1 MNSLKEF
8 FENFKYLMPAFGDYK
23 KNAKISMFAT
33 TIETILELIV
43 PTIMALIIDRAVS
56 RKDIK
61 MTVILGGLMI
71 LVSLLCMYTGMLA
84 TKHASATSSGFGAN
98 LRKISFGKIQEFG
111 FEDLEEFRTS
121 SLITRLTSDI
131 QQIIFSVFLGVRFI
145 IKTLVMA
152 IVAVILSVKVSPR
165 LSLLFLVTLP
175 LLLVAIFFTMS
186 KVIPGF
192 KQYRKEF
199 DKLNQII
206 QESLANIRVVK
217 SFVRDDFEIKK
228 LREQNFTMFKLIDK
242 AGGAISYIFP
252 IANMIMF
259 GSMISIVW
267 FGGNEIISGKIQVGE
282 LMSFIMYSMMLLGA
296 FIGIS
301 MVLVQMM
308 SSSPG
313 VVRLA
318 EVIEHKPYMTNDEK
332 INNLEVKDGSIDFS
346 NVSFKYGKDSDNFAL
361 KNINLHIDEGESI
374 GILGST
380 GSSKSSLVQLIPRLY
395 DICEGEIKVGG
406 ENIKNYDLKK
416 LRDAVNIVLQKNT
429 LFSGTIEENIRW
441 GDMDASFEEVKK
453 VSKIACADDFIKER
467 QDGYKSVLGQGGSGV
482 SGGQKQR
489 ICIARSL
496 LKKPKVLILDN
507 STSAVDT
514 KTEREIV
521 EGINNYSKNLTKIII
536 SQRVSSFKNC
546 DRIIVMKDGYIEDI
560 GSHDKL
566 YNKNE
571 FYTKTYDMQE
581 KGSDVDEK

>member
-175 LLLVAIFFTMS
+175 LLLAAIFFTMS
-186 KVIPGF
+186 KAIPGF

-252 IANMIMF
+252 IANVIMF

-318 EVIEHKPYMTNDEK
+318 EVIEHEPYMTNDEK
-332 INNLEVKDGSIDFS
+332 INNLEVKDGSIDFL

-406 ENIKNYDLKK
+406 ENIKKYDLKK

-441 GDMDASFEEVKK
+441 GDMDASFDEVEK
-453 VSKIACADDFIKER
+453 VSKIACADEFIKER
-467 QDGYKSVLGQGGSGV
+467 KDGYKSVLGQGGSGV

-514 KTEREIV
+514 KTERKIV
-521 EGINNYSKNLTKIII
+521 DGINKYSDKLTKIII
-536 SQRVSSFKNC
+536 SQRVSSFKGC
-546 DRIIVMKDGYIEDI
+546 DRIMVMKDGYIEDI
-560 GSHDKL
+560 GSHDEL

-571 FYTKTYDMQE
+571 FYKKTYDMQE
-581 KGSDVDEK
+581 KGSDIDEK

>member
-8 FENFKYLMPAFGDYK
+8 FENFKYLRSAFGKYK
-23 KNAKISMFAT
+23 KNAKISMLAT

-56 RKDIK
+56 QKDIK
-61 MTVILGGLMI
+61 MTIILGGLMI
-71 LVSLLCMYTGMLA
+71 LVSLLCMYTGMIA

-98 LRKISFGKIQEFG
+98 LRKISFGKIQKFG

-186 KVIPGF
+186 KAIPGF
-192 KQYRKEF
+192 RQYRKEF

-252 IANMIMF
+252 IANVIMF

-308 SSSPG
+308 ASSPG
-313 VVRLA
+313 VVRIA
-318 EVIEHKPYMTNDEK
+318 EVIEHKPYMNNDEK
-332 INNLEVKDGSIDFS
+332 IENLEVKDGSIDFS
-346 NVSFKYGKDSDNFAL
+346 NVSFKYGKNSENFAL
-361 KNINLHIDEGESI
+361 KNINLHIKEGESI

-380 GSSKSSLVQLIPRLY
+380 GSSKSTLVQLIPRLY
-395 DICEGEIKVGG
+395 DIDKGEIKVGG
-406 ENIKNYDLKK
+406 ENIKKYDLKK
-416 LRDAVNIVLQKNT
+416 LRDSVNIVLQKNT

-441 GDMDASFEEVKK
+441 GDKDTSFEEVEK
-453 VSKIACADDFIKER
+453 VSKIACADEFIKER
-467 QDGYKSVLGQGGSGV
+467 KDGYKSVLGQGGSGV

-496 LKKPKVLILDN
+496 LKKPKILILDN

-514 KTEREIV
+514 KTESKIV
-521 EGINNYSKNLTKIII
+521 DGINKYFDKLTKIII
-536 SQRVSSFKNC
+536 SQRVSSFKGC
-546 DRIIVMKDGYIEDI
+546 DRIIVMKDGYIEDM
-560 GSHDKL
+560 GSHKEL
-566 YNKNE
+566 YNKND
-571 FYTKTYDMQE
+571 FYKKTYDMQE

>member
-8 FENFKYLMPAFGDYK
+8 FENFKYLTPAFGDYK

-186 KVIPGF
+186 KAIPGF

-199 DKLNQII
+199 DKLNEII

-252 IANMIMF
+252 MANMIMF
-259 GSMISIVW
+259 GSMIAIVW

-318 EVIEHKPYMTNDEK
+318 EVIEHKPYMNNDEK
-332 INNLEVKDGSIDFS
+332 INDLEVKDGSIDFS

-441 GDMDASFEEVKK
+441 GDMDASFEEVEK
-453 VSKIACADDFIKER
+453 VSKIACADEFIKER
-467 QDGYKSVLGQGGSGV
+467 KDGYKSVLGQGGSGV

-514 KTEREIV
+514 KTERKIV
-521 EGINNYSKNLTKIII
+521 DGINKYSKKLTKIII
-536 SQRVSSFKNC
+536 SQRVSSFKGC

-560 GSHDKL
+560 ASHDEL

-571 FYTKTYDMQE
+571 FYRKTYDMQE
-581 KGSDVDEK
+581 RGSDIDEK

>member
-8 FENFKYLMPAFGDYK
+8 FENFKYLMPAVGQYK
-23 KNAKISMFAT
+23 KNAKISMLAT
-33 TIETILELIV
+33 SIETILELVV

-61 MTVILGGLMI
+61 MTFILGGLMI
-71 LVSLLCMYTGMLA
+71 VVSLICMYSGMVA

-98 LRKISFGKIQEFG
+98 LRKLAFGKIQKFG

-131 QQIIFSVFLGVRFI
+131 QQIIFSVFLAVRFI

-152 IVAVILSVKVSPR
+152 LVAVVLSVKVSPR

-175 LLLVAIFFTMS
+175 LLVIAIFFTMS

-192 KQYRKEF
+192 RQFRKEF
-199 DKLNQII
+199 DKLNLIV
-206 QESLANIRVVK
+206 QESLANIRVIK

-228 LREQNFTMFKLIDK
+228 MAEQNFTMYKLIDK
-242 AGGAISYIFP
+242 ASGAMSYIGP
-252 IANMIMF
+252 IANVIMF
-259 GSMISIVW
+259 GSMVSIVW
-267 FGGNEIISGKIQVGE
+267 FGGNEIISGQIKVGE

-296 FIGIS
+296 FLGIS
-301 MVLVQMM
+301 MVLMQMM
-308 SSSPG
+308 ASSPG
-313 VVRLA
+313 VVRIA
-318 EVIEHKPYMTNDEK
+318 EVIEHKPYMNNDEK
-332 INNLEVKDGSIDFS
+332 IGNLEVKDGSIDFN
-346 NVSFKYGKDSDNFAL
+346 NVSFKYGKDSDNYAL
-361 KNINLHIDEGESI
+361 KDINLHIKEGESI

-380 GSSKSSLVQLIPRLY
+380 GSSKSTLVQLLPRLY
-395 DICEGEIKVGG
+395 DIDKGELKIGGLDIKKYDI
-406 ENIKNYDLKK
+406 EN

-441 GDMDASFEEVKK
+441 GDLDASFEEVEK
-453 VSKIACADDFIKER
+453 VAKIACADEFIKER
-467 QDGYKSVLGQGGSGV
+467 ADGYQSILGQGGTGV

-496 LKKPKVLILDN
+496 LKKPKILILDN

-514 KTEREIV
+514 KTESKIV
-521 EGINNYSKNLTKIII
+521 EGINKYSKNLTKIII

-546 DRIIVMKDGYIEDI
+546 DRILVMKDGYIEDI
-560 GSHDKL
+560 GSHDQV
-566 YNKNE
+566 YSRND
-571 FYTKTYDMQE
+571 FYKKTYDMQE
-581 KGSDVDEK
+581 KGSDIDEK

>member
-1 MNSLKEF
+1 
-8 FENFKYLMPAFGDYK
+8 MPAFGDYK

-175 LLLVAIFFTMS
+175 LLLVAMS
-186 KVIPGF
+186 KAIPGF

-252 IANMIMF
+252 IANVIMF

-318 EVIEHKPYMTNDEK
+318 EVIEHEPYMTNDEK
-332 INNLEVKDGSIDFS
+332 INNLEVKDGSIDFL

-361 KNINLHIDEGESI
+361 KNINLHIKEGESI

-406 ENIKNYDLKK
+406 ENIKKYDLKK
-416 LRDAVNIVLQKNT
+416 LRDAINKKKKKNT

-441 GDMDASFEEVKK
+441 GDVNASFEEVEK
-453 VSKIACADDFIKER
+453 VSKIACADEFIKER
-467 QDGYKSVLGQGGSGV
+467 KEGYKSVLGQGGSGV

-514 KTEREIV
+514 KTERKIV
-521 EGINNYSKNLTKIII
+521 DGINEYSDKLTKIII
-536 SQRVSSFKNC
+536 SQRVSSFKGC
-546 DRIIVMKDGYIEDI
+546 DRIMVMKDGYIEDI
-560 GSHDKL
+560 GSHDEL

-571 FYTKTYDMQE
+571 FYKKTYDMQE
-581 KGSDVDEK
+581 KGSDIDEK

>member
-1 MNSLKEF
+1 
-8 FENFKYLMPAFGDYK
+8 MPAFGDYK

-453 VSKIACADDFIKER
+453 VSKIACADEFIKER
-467 QDGYKSVLGQGGSGV
+467 KDGYKSVLGQGGSGV

-496 LKKPKVLILDN
+496 LKMPKVLILDN

-514 KTEREIV
+514 KTERKIV
-521 EGINNYSKNLTKIII
+521 DGINKYSKKLTKIII
-536 SQRVSSFKNC
+536 SQRVSSFKGC

-560 GSHDKL
+560 GSHDEL

-571 FYTKTYDMQE
+571 FYRKTYDMQE
-581 KGSDVDEK
+581 KGSDIDEK

>member
-8 FENFKYLMPAFGDYK
+8 FENFKYLRSAFGKYK
-23 KNAKISMFAT
+23 KNAKISMLAT

-43 PTIMALIIDRAVS
+43 PTIMALIIDRAVI

-61 MTVILGGLMI
+61 MTIILGGLMI
-71 LVSLLCMYTGMLA
+71 LVSLLCMFTGMIA

-186 KVIPGF
+186 KAIPGF
-192 KQYRKEF
+192 RQYRKEF

-252 IANMIMF
+252 IANVIMF

-308 SSSPG
+308 ASSPG
-313 VVRLA
+313 VVRIA
-318 EVIEHKPYMTNDEK
+318 EVIEHRPYMNNDEK
-332 INNLEVKDGSIDFS
+332 IENLEVKDGSIDFS
-346 NVSFKYGKDSDNFAL
+346 NVSFKYGKNSENFAL
-361 KNINLHIDEGESI
+361 KNINLHIKEGESI

-380 GSSKSSLVQLIPRLY
+380 GSSKSTLVQLIPRLY
-395 DICEGEIKVGG
+395 DIDEGEIKVGG

-441 GDMDASFEEVKK
+441 GDMDASFEEVEK
-453 VSKIACADDFIKER
+453 VSKIACADDFIIER
-467 QDGYKSVLGQGGSGV
+467 KDGYKSVLGQGGSGV

-514 KTEREIV
+514 KTERKIV
-521 EGINNYSKNLTKIII
+521 EGINKYFDKLTKIII
-536 SQRVSSFKNC
+536 SQRVSSFKGC
-546 DRIIVMKDGYIEDI
+546 DRIMVMKDGYIEDM
-560 GSHDKL
+560 GSHEEL
-566 YNKNE
+566 YIKND
-571 FYTKTYDMQE
+571 FYKKTYDMQE

>member
-453 VSKIACADDFIKER
+453 VSKIACADEFIKER
-467 QDGYKSVLGQGGSGV
+467 KDGYKSVLGQGGSGV

-514 KTEREIV
+514 KTERKIV
-521 EGINNYSKNLTKIII
+521 DGINKYSKKLTKIII
-536 SQRVSSFKNC
+536 SQRVSSFKGC

-560 GSHDKL
+560 ASHDEL

-571 FYTKTYDMQE
+571 FYRKTYDMQE
-581 KGSDVDEK
+581 RGSDIDEK

>member
-8 FENFKYLMPAFGDYK
+8 FENFKYLTPAFGDYK

-453 VSKIACADDFIKER
+453 VSKIACADEFIKER
-467 QDGYKSVLGQGGSGV
+467 KDGYKSVLGQGGSGV

-496 LKKPKVLILDN
+496 LKMPKVLILDN

-514 KTEREIV
+514 KTERKIV
-521 EGINNYSKNLTKIII
+521 DGINEYSYKLTKIII
-536 SQRVSSFKNC
+536 SQRVSSFKGC

-560 GSHDKL
+560 GSHDEL

-571 FYTKTYDMQE
+571 FYRKTYDMQE
-581 KGSDVDEK
+581 KGSDIDEK

>member
-8 FENFKYLMPAFGDYK
+8 FENFKYLTPAFGDYK
-23 KNAKISMFAT
+23 KNAKISTFAT
-33 TIETILELIV
+33 TIETILELVV

-61 MTVILGGLMI
+61 MTLILGGLMI
-71 LVSLLCMYTGMLA
+71 LVSLLCMYTGMVA

-98 LRKISFGKIQEFG
+98 LRKISFGKIQKFG

-186 KVIPGF
+186 KAIPGF
-192 KQYRKEF
+192 RQYRKEF

-252 IANMIMF
+252 IANVIMF

-308 SSSPG
+308 ASSPG
-313 VVRLA
+313 VVRIA
-318 EVIEHKPYMTNDEK
+318 EVIEHKPYMNNDEK
-332 INNLEVKDGSIDFS
+332 IENLEVKDGSIDFS
-346 NVSFKYGKDSDNFAL
+346 NVSFKYGKNSENFAL
-361 KNINLHIDEGESI
+361 KNINLHIKEGESI

-380 GSSKSSLVQLIPRLY
+380 GSSKSTLVQLIPRLY
-395 DICEGEIKVGG
+395 DIDEGEIKVGG
-406 ENIKNYDLKK
+406 ENIKKYDLKK

-441 GDMDASFEEVKK
+441 GDMDASFEEVEK

-467 QDGYKSVLGQGGSGV
+467 KDGYKSVLGQGGSGV

-514 KTEREIV
+514 KTESKIV
-521 EGINNYSKNLTKIII
+521 DGINKYFDKLTKIII
-536 SQRVSSFKNC
+536 SQRVSSFKGC
-546 DRIIVMKDGYIEDI
+546 DRIMVMKDGYIEDM
-560 GSHDKL
+560 GSHEEL
-566 YNKNE
+566 YNKND
-571 FYTKTYDMQE
+571 FYKKTYDMQE

>member
-8 FENFKYLMPAFGDYK
+8 FENFKYLTPAFGDYK
-23 KNAKISMFAT
+23 KNAKISMLAT

-61 MTVILGGLMI
+61 MTLILGGLMI
-71 LVSLLCMYTGMLA
+71 LVSLLCMYTGMVA

-186 KVIPGF
+186 KAIPGF
-192 KQYRKEF
+192 RQYRKEF

-252 IANMIMF
+252 IANVIMF

-267 FGGNEIISGKIQVGE
+267 LGGNEIISGKIQVGE

-308 SSSPG
+308 ASSPG
-313 VVRLA
+313 VVRIA
-318 EVIEHKPYMTNDEK
+318 EVIEHKPYMNNDEK
-332 INNLEVKDGSIDFS
+332 IEDLEVKDGSIDFS

-361 KNINLHIDEGESI
+361 KNINLHIKEGESI

-406 ENIKNYDLKK
+406 ENIKKYDLKK

-441 GDMDASFEEVKK
+441 GDVNASFEEVEK
-453 VSKIACADDFIKER
+453 VSKIACADEFIKER
-467 QDGYKSVLGQGGSGV
+467 KDGYKSVLGQGGSGV

-514 KTEREIV
+514 KTERKIV
-521 EGINNYSKNLTKIII
+521 DGINEYSDKLTKIII
-536 SQRVSSFKNC
+536 SQRVSSFKGC
-546 DRIIVMKDGYIEDI
+546 DRIMVMKDGYIEDI
-560 GSHDKL
+560 GSHYEL

-571 FYTKTYDMQE
+571 FYKKTYDMQE
-581 KGSDVDEK
+581 KGSDIDEK

>member
-8 FENFKYLMPAFGDYK
+8 FENFKYLRSAFGKYK
-23 KNAKISMFAT
+23 KNAKISMLAT

-56 RKDIK
+56 QKDIK
-61 MTVILGGLMI
+61 MTIILGGLMI
-71 LVSLLCMYTGMLA
+71 LVSLLCMYTGMIA

-98 LRKISFGKIQEFG
+98 LRKISFGKIQKFG

-186 KVIPGF
+186 KAIPGF
-192 KQYRKEF
+192 RQYRKEF

-252 IANMIMF
+252 IANVIMF

-308 SSSPG
+308 ASSPG
-313 VVRLA
+313 VVRIA
-318 EVIEHKPYMTNDEK
+318 EVIEHKPYMNNDEK
-332 INNLEVKDGSIDFS
+332 IEYLEVKDGSIDFS
-346 NVSFKYGKDSDNFAL
+346 NVSFKYGKNSENFAL
-361 KNINLHIDEGESI
+361 KNINLHIKEGESI

-380 GSSKSSLVQLIPRLY
+380 GSSKSTLVQLIPRLY
-395 DICEGEIKVGG
+395 DIDEGEIKVGG
-406 ENIKNYDLKK
+406 ENIKKYDLKK

-441 GDMDASFEEVKK
+441 GDMDASFEEVEK

-467 QDGYKSVLGQGGSGV
+467 KDGYKSVLGQGGSGV

-496 LKKPKVLILDN
+496 LKKPKILILDN

-514 KTEREIV
+514 KTESKIV
-521 EGINNYSKNLTKIII
+521 DGINKYFDKLTKIII
-536 SQRVSSFKNC
+536 SQRVSSFKGC
-546 DRIIVMKDGYIEDI
+546 DRIMVMKDGYIEDI
-560 GSHDKL
+560 GSHKEL
-566 YNKNE
+566 YNKND
-571 FYTKTYDMQE
+571 FYKKTYDMQE

>member
-8 FENFKYLMPAFGDYK
+8 FINFKYLMPAVGQYK
-23 KNAKISMFAT
+23 KNAKISMIAT
-33 TIETILELIV
+33 SIETILELVV

-61 MTVILGGLMI
+61 MTFILGGLMI
-71 LVSLLCMYTGMLA
+71 LVSLICMYSGMVA

-98 LRKISFGKIQEFG
+98 LRKLAFGKIQRFG

-131 QQIIFSVFLGVRFI
+131 QQIIFSVFLAVRFI
-145 IKTLVMA
+145 IKTVVMA
-152 IVAVILSVKVSPR
+152 LVAVVLSVKVSPR

-175 LLLVAIFFTMS
+175 ILVIAIFFTMS

-192 KQYRKEF
+192 RQFRKEF
-199 DKLNQII
+199 DKLNLIV

-228 LREQNFTMFKLIDK
+228 MAKQNFTMYKLIDK
-242 AGGAISYIFP
+242 ASGAMSYIGP
-252 IANMIMF
+252 IANVIMF
-259 GSMISIVW
+259 GSMVSIVW
-267 FGGNEIISGKIQVGE
+267 FGGNEIISGQIKVGE

-296 FIGIS
+296 FLGIS
-301 MVLVQMM
+301 MVLMQMM
-308 SSSPG
+308 ASSPG
-313 VVRLA
+313 VVRIA
-318 EVIEHKPYMTNDEK
+318 EVIEHKPYMNNDEK
-332 INNLEVKDGSIDFS
+332 IENLEVKDGSIDFN
-346 NVSFKYGKDSDNFAL
+346 NVSFKYGKDSDNYAL
-361 KNINLHIDEGESI
+361 KDINLHIKEGESI

-380 GSSKSSLVQLIPRLY
+380 GSSKSTLVQLLPRLY
-395 DICEGEIKVGG
+395 DIDKGELKIGGVDIKKYD
-406 ENIKNYDLKK
+406 IKT

-441 GDMDASFEEVKK
+441 GDLDASFEEVEK
-453 VSKIACADDFIKER
+453 VAKIACADEFIKER
-467 QDGYKSVLGQGGSGV
+467 ADGYQSLLGQGGTGV

-496 LKKPKVLILDN
+496 LKKPKILILDN

-514 KTEREIV
+514 KTESKIV
-521 EGINNYSKNLTKIII
+521 EGINNYSENLTKIII

-546 DRIIVMKDGYIEDI
+546 DRILVMKDGYIEDI
-560 GSHDKL
+560 GSHDQV
-566 YNKNE
+566 YSRND
-571 FYTKTYDMQE
+571 FYKKTYDM
-581 KGSDVDEK
+581 

>member
-453 VSKIACADDFIKER
+453 VSKIACADEFIKER
-467 QDGYKSVLGQGGSGV
+467 KDGYKSVLGQGGSGV

-496 LKKPKVLILDN
+496 LKMPKVLILDN

-514 KTEREIV
+514 KTERKIV
-521 EGINNYSKNLTKIII
+521 DGINKYSKKLTKIII
-536 SQRVSSFKNC
+536 SQRVSSFKGC

-560 GSHDKL
+560 GSHDEL

-571 FYTKTYDMQE
+571 FYRKTYDMQD
-581 KGSDVDEK
+581 KGSDIDEK

>member
-186 KVIPGF
+186 KAIPGF

-252 IANMIMF
+252 IANVIMF

-441 GDMDASFEEVKK
+441 GDVNASFEEVEK
-453 VSKIACADDFIKER
+453 VSKIACADEFIKER
-467 QDGYKSVLGQGGSGV
+467 KDGYKSVLGQGGSGV

-514 KTEREIV
+514 KTERKIV
-521 EGINNYSKNLTKIII
+521 DGINEYSEKLTKIII
-536 SQRVSSFKNC
+536 SQRVSSFKGC
-546 DRIIVMKDGYIEDI
+546 DRIMVMKDGYIEDI
-560 GSHDKL
+560 GSHDEL

-571 FYTKTYDMQE
+571 FYKKTYDMQE
-581 KGSDVDEK
+581 KGSDIDEK

>member
-61 MTVILGGLMI
+61 MTLILGGLMI

-186 KVIPGF
+186 KAIPGF

-217 SFVRDDFEIKK
+217 SFVRDDYEIKK

-252 IANMIMF
+252 IANVIMF

-318 EVIEHKPYMTNDEK
+318 EVIEHEPYMTNDEK
-332 INNLEVKDGSIDFS
+332 INNLEVKDGSIDFL

-395 DICEGEIKVGG
+395 DICEGEIEVGG
-406 ENIKNYDLKK
+406 ENIKKYDLKK

-441 GDMDASFEEVKK
+441 GDVNASFEEVEK
-453 VSKIACADDFIKER
+453 VSKIACADEFIKER
-467 QDGYKSVLGQGGSGV
+467 KEGYKSVLGQGGSGV

-514 KTEREIV
+514 KTERKIV
-521 EGINNYSKNLTKIII
+521 DGINEYSDKLTKIII
-536 SQRVSSFKNC
+536 SQRVSSFKGC
-546 DRIIVMKDGYIEDI
+546 DRIMVMKDGYIEDI
-560 GSHDKL
+560 GSHDEL

-571 FYTKTYDMQE
+571 FYKKTYDMQE
-581 KGSDVDEK
+581 KGSDIDEK

>member
-8 FENFKYLMPAFGDYK
+8 FENFKYLTPAFGDYK

-111 FEDLEEFRTS
+111 FEDLEKFRTS

-453 VSKIACADDFIKER
+453 VSKIACADEFIKER
-467 QDGYKSVLGQGGSGV
+467 KDGYKSVLGQGGSGV

-514 KTEREIV
+514 KTERKIV
-521 EGINNYSKNLTKIII
+521 DGINKYSKKLTKIII
-536 SQRVSSFKNC
+536 SQRVSSFKGC
-546 DRIIVMKDGYIEDI
+546 DRIMVMKDGYIEDI
-560 GSHDKL
+560 GSHDEL

-571 FYTKTYDMQE
+571 FYRKTYDMQE
-581 KGSDVDEK
+581 KGSDIDEK

>member
-8 FENFKYLMPAFGDYK
+8 FENFKYLTPAFGDYK

-71 LVSLLCMYTGMLA
+71 LVSLLCMYTGMVA

-186 KVIPGF
+186 KAIPGF

-252 IANMIMF
+252 IANVIMF

-318 EVIEHKPYMTNDEK
+318 EVIDHNPYMNNDEK
-332 INNLEVKDGSIDFS
+332 INDLEVKDGSIDFS

-361 KNINLHIDEGESI
+361 KNINLHIKEGESI

-406 ENIKNYDLKK
+406 ENIKKYDLKK

-441 GDMDASFEEVKK
+441 GDMEASFEEVEK
-453 VSKIACADDFIKER
+453 VSKIACADEFIKER
-467 QDGYKSVLGQGGSGV
+467 KDGYKSVLGQGGSGV

-514 KTEREIV
+514 KTERKIV
-521 EGINNYSKNLTKIII
+521 DGINKYSDKLTKIII
-536 SQRVSSFKNC
+536 SQRVSSFKGC
-546 DRIIVMKDGYIEDI
+546 DRIMVMKDGYIENI
-560 GSHDKL
+560 GNHDEL

-571 FYTKTYDMQE
+571 FYRKTYDMQE
-581 KGSDVDEK
+581 KGSDIDEK

>member
-61 MTVILGGLMI
+61 MTLILGGLMI

-186 KVIPGF
+186 KAIPGF

-217 SFVRDDFEIKK
+217 SFVRDDYEIKK

-252 IANMIMF
+252 IANVIMF

-318 EVIEHKPYMTNDEK
+318 EVIEHEPYMTNDEK
-332 INNLEVKDGSIDFS
+332 INNLEVKDGSIDFL

-406 ENIKNYDLKK
+406 ENIKSYDLKK

-453 VSKIACADDFIKER
+453 VSKIACADEFIKER
-467 QDGYKSVLGQGGSGV
+467 KDGYKSVLGQGGSGV

-514 KTEREIV
+514 KTERKIV
-521 EGINNYSKNLTKIII
+521 DGINEYSYKLTKIII
-536 SQRVSSFKNC
+536 SQRVSSFKGC

-560 GSHDKL
+560 GSHDEL

-571 FYTKTYDMQE
+571 FYRKTYDMQE
-581 KGSDVDEK
+581 KGSDIDEK

>member
-8 FENFKYLMPAFGDYK
+8 FENFKYLTPAFGDYK

-71 LVSLLCMYTGMLA
+71 LVSLLCMYTGMVA

-186 KVIPGF
+186 KAIPGF

-252 IANMIMF
+252 IANVIMF

-332 INNLEVKDGSIDFS
+332 INNLEVKDGSIDFL

-361 KNINLHIDEGESI
+361 KNINLHIKEGESI

-395 DICEGEIKVGG
+395 DIYEGEIKVGG
-406 ENIKNYDLKK
+406 ENIKKYDLKK

-441 GDMDASFEEVKK
+441 GDVNASFEEVEK
-453 VSKIACADDFIKER
+453 VSKIACADEFIKER
-467 QDGYKSVLGQGGSGV
+467 KDGYKSVLGQGGSGV

-514 KTEREIV
+514 KTERKIV
-521 EGINNYSKNLTKIII
+521 DGINEYSEKLTKIII
-536 SQRVSSFKNC
+536 SQRVSSFKGC
-546 DRIIVMKDGYIEDI
+546 DRIMVMKDGYIEDI
-560 GSHDKL
+560 GSHDEL

-571 FYTKTYDMQE
+571 FYKKTYDMQE
-581 KGSDVDEK
+581 KGSDIDEK

>member
-8 FENFKYLMPAFGDYK
+8 FENFKYLTPAFGNYK

-33 TIETILELIV
+33 TIETILELVV

-61 MTVILGGLMI
+61 MTLILGGLMI
-71 LVSLLCMYTGMLA
+71 LVSLLCMYTGMVA

-98 LRKISFGKIQEFG
+98 LRKISFGKIQKFG

-186 KVIPGF
+186 KAIPGF
-192 KQYRKEF
+192 RQYRKEF

-252 IANMIMF
+252 IANVIMF

-267 FGGNEIISGKIQVGE
+267 LGGNEIISGKIQVGE

-308 SSSPG
+308 ASSPG
-313 VVRLA
+313 VVRIA
-318 EVIEHKPYMTNDEK
+318 EVIEHKPYMKNDEK
-332 INNLEVKDGSIDFS
+332 IKDLEVKDGSIDFS

-361 KNINLHIDEGESI
+361 KNINLHIKEGESI

-395 DICEGEIKVGG
+395 DIYEGEIKVGG
-406 ENIKNYDLKK
+406 ENIKKYDLKK

-441 GDMDASFEEVKK
+441 GDMDASFDEVEK
-453 VSKIACADDFIKER
+453 VSKIACADEFIKER
-467 QDGYKSVLGQGGSGV
+467 KDGYKSVLGQGGSGV

-514 KTEREIV
+514 KTERKIV
-521 EGINNYSKNLTKIII
+521 DGINKYSNKLTKIII
-536 SQRVSSFKNC
+536 SQRVSSFKGC
-546 DRIIVMKDGYIEDI
+546 DRIMVMKDGYIEDI
-560 GSHDKL
+560 GSHDEL

-571 FYTKTYDMQE
+571 FYKKTYDMQE
-581 KGSDVDEK
+581 KGSDIDEK

>member
-8 FENFKYLMPAFGDYK
+8 FENFKYLRSAFGKYK
-23 KNAKISMFAT
+23 KNAKISMLAT

-56 RKDIK
+56 QKDIK
-61 MTVILGGLMI
+61 MTIILGGLMI
-71 LVSLLCMYTGMLA
+71 LVSLLCMYTGMIA

-98 LRKISFGKIQEFG
+98 LRKISFGKIQKFG

-186 KVIPGF
+186 KAIPGF
-192 KQYRKEF
+192 RQYRKEF

-252 IANMIMF
+252 IANVIMF

-308 SSSPG
+308 ASSPG
-313 VVRLA
+313 VVRIA
-318 EVIEHKPYMTNDEK
+318 EVIEHKPYMNNDEK
-332 INNLEVKDGSIDFS
+332 IEYLEVKNGSIDFS
-346 NVSFKYGKDSDNFAL
+346 NVSFKYGKNSENFAL
-361 KNINLHIDEGESI
+361 KNINLHIKEGESI

-380 GSSKSSLVQLIPRLY
+380 GSSKSTLVQLIPRLY
-395 DICEGEIKVGG
+395 DIDEGEIKVGG
-406 ENIKNYDLKK
+406 ENIKKYDLKK

-441 GDMDASFEEVKK
+441 GDMDASFEEVEK

-467 QDGYKSVLGQGGSGV
+467 KDGYKSVLGQGGSGV

-496 LKKPKVLILDN
+496 LKKPKILILDN

-514 KTEREIV
+514 KTESKIV
-521 EGINNYSKNLTKIII
+521 DGINKYFDKLTKIII
-536 SQRVSSFKNC
+536 SQRVSSFKGC
-546 DRIIVMKDGYIEDI
+546 DRIMVMKDGYIEDI
-560 GSHDKL
+560 GSHKEL
-566 YNKNE
+566 YNKND
-571 FYTKTYDMQE
+571 FYKKTYDMQE

>member
-332 INNLEVKDGSIDFS
+332 INNLEVKDGSINFS

-453 VSKIACADDFIKER
+453 VSKIACADEFIKER
-467 QDGYKSVLGQGGSGV
+467 KDGYESVLGQGGSGV

-496 LKKPKVLILDN
+496 LKKPNVLILDN

-514 KTEREIV
+514 KTERKIV
-521 EGINNYSKNLTKIII
+521 DGINKYSNKLTKIII
-536 SQRVSSFKNC
+536 SQRVSSFKGC
-546 DRIIVMKDGYIEDI
+546 DRIMVMKDGYIEDI
-560 GSHDKL
+560 GSHDEL

-571 FYTKTYDMQE
+571 FYRKTYDMQE
-581 KGSDVDEK
+581 KGSDIDEK

>member
-8 FENFKYLMPAFGDYK
+8 FENFKYLTPAFGNYK

-33 TIETILELIV
+33 TIETILELVV

-61 MTVILGGLMI
+61 MTLILGGLMI
-71 LVSLLCMYTGMLA
+71 LVSLLCMYTGMVA

-98 LRKISFGKIQEFG
+98 LRKISFGKIQKFG

-186 KVIPGF
+186 KAIPGF
-192 KQYRKEF
+192 RQYRKEF

-252 IANMIMF
+252 IANVIMF

-267 FGGNEIISGKIQVGE
+267 LGGNEIISGKIQVGE

-308 SSSPG
+308 ASSPG
-313 VVRLA
+313 VVRIA
-318 EVIEHKPYMTNDEK
+318 EVIEHKPYMKNDEK
-332 INNLEVKDGSIDFS
+332 IKDLEVKDGSIDFS

-361 KNINLHIDEGESI
+361 KNINLHIKEGESI

-380 GSSKSSLVQLIPRLY
+380 GSSKSTLVQLLPRLY
-395 DICEGEIKVGG
+395 DIEKGELKIGGLDIK
-406 ENIKNYDLKK
+406 KYDIER

-441 GDMDASFEEVKK
+441 GDMDASFDEVEK
-453 VSKIACADDFIKER
+453 VSKIACADEFIKER
-467 QDGYKSVLGQGGSGV
+467 KDGYKSVLGQGGSGV

-514 KTEREIV
+514 KTERKIV
-521 EGINNYSKNLTKIII
+521 DGINKYSNKLTKIII
-536 SQRVSSFKNC
+536 SQRVSSFKGC
-546 DRIIVMKDGYIEDI
+546 DRIMVMKDGYIEDI
-560 GSHDKL
+560 GSHDEL

-571 FYTKTYDMQE
+571 FYKKTYDMQE
-581 KGSDVDEK
+581 KGSDIDEK

>member
-8 FENFKYLMPAFGDYK
+8 FENFKYLTPAFGDYK

-186 KVIPGF
+186 KAIPGF

-199 DKLNQII
+199 DKLNEII

-252 IANMIMF
+252 MANMIMF
-259 GSMISIVW
+259 GSMIAIVW

-318 EVIEHKPYMTNDEK
+318 EVIEHKPYMNNDEK
-332 INNLEVKDGSIDFS
+332 INDLEVKDGSIDFS

-395 DICEGEIKVGG
+395 DICDGEIKVGG

-441 GDMDASFEEVKK
+441 GDMDASFEEVEK
-453 VSKIACADDFIKER
+453 VSKIACADEFIKER
-467 QDGYKSVLGQGGSGV
+467 KDGYKSVLGQGGSGV

-514 KTEREIV
+514 KTERKIV
-521 EGINNYSKNLTKIII
+521 DGINKYSKKLTKIII
-536 SQRVSSFKNC
+536 SQRVSSFKGC

-560 GSHDKL
+560 ASHDEL

-571 FYTKTYDMQE
+571 FYRKTYDMQE
-581 KGSDVDEK
+581 RGSDIDEK

>member
-8 FENFKYLMPAFGDYK
+8 FENFKYLTPAFGDYK

-33 TIETILELIV
+33 TIETILELVV

-61 MTVILGGLMI
+61 MTLILGGLMI
-71 LVSLLCMYTGMLA
+71 LVSLLCMYTGMVA

-98 LRKISFGKIQEFG
+98 LRKISFGKIQKFG

-186 KVIPGF
+186 KAIPGF
-192 KQYRKEF
+192 RKYRKEF

-252 IANMIMF
+252 IANVIMF

-308 SSSPG
+308 ASSPG
-313 VVRLA
+313 VVRIA
-318 EVIEHKPYMTNDEK
+318 EVIEHKPYMNNDEK
-332 INNLEVKDGSIDFS
+332 IKDFEVKDGSIDFS

-361 KNINLHIDEGESI
+361 KNINLHIKEGESI

-406 ENIKNYDLKK
+406 ENIKKYDLKK

-441 GDMDASFEEVKK
+441 GDMDASFDEVEK
-453 VSKIACADDFIKER
+453 VSKIACADEFIKER
-467 QDGYKSVLGQGGSGV
+467 KDGYKSVLGQGGSGV

-514 KTEREIV
+514 KTESKIV
-521 EGINNYSKNLTKIII
+521 DGINEYSDKLTKIII
-536 SQRVSSFKNC
+536 SQRVSSFKGC
-546 DRIIVMKDGYIEDI
+546 DRIMVMKDGYIEDI
-560 GSHDKL
+560 GSHDEL

-571 FYTKTYDMQE
+571 FYRKTYDMQE
-581 KGSDVDEK
+581 EGSDIDEK

>member
-416 LRDAVNIVLQKNT
+416 LRNAVNIVLQKNT

-441 GDMDASFEEVKK
+441 GDIDASFEEVEK
-453 VSKIACADDFIKER
+453 VSKIACADEFIKER
-467 QDGYKSVLGQGGSGV
+467 KDGYKSVLGQGGSGV

-514 KTEREIV
+514 KTERKIV
-521 EGINNYSKNLTKIII
+521 DGINKYSKKLTKIII
-536 SQRVSSFKNC
+536 SQRVSSFKGC

-560 GSHDKL
+560 GSHDEL

-571 FYTKTYDMQE
+571 FYRQTYDMQE
-581 KGSDVDEK
+581 KGSDIDEK

>member
-8 FENFKYLMPAFGDYK
+8 FENFKYLMPAVGQYK
-23 KNAKISMFAT
+23 KNAKISMIAT
-33 TIETILELIV
+33 SIETILELVV

-61 MTVILGGLMI
+61 MTFILGGLMI
-71 LVSLLCMYTGMLA
+71 VVSLICMYSGMVA

-98 LRKISFGKIQEFG
+98 LRKIAFGKIQTFG

-131 QQIIFSVFLGVRFI
+131 QQIIFSVFLAVRFI

-152 IVAVILSVKVSPR
+152 LVAVVLSVKVSPR

-175 LLLVAIFFTMS
+175 LLVIAIFFTMS

-192 KQYRKEF
+192 RQFRKEF
-199 DKLNQII
+199 DKLNLIV
-206 QESLANIRVVK
+206 QESLANIRVIK

-228 LREQNFTMFKLIDK
+228 MAEQNFTMYKLIDK
-242 AGGAISYIFP
+242 ASGAMSYIGP
-252 IANMIMF
+252 IANVIMF
-259 GSMISIVW
+259 GSMVSIVW
-267 FGGNEIISGKIQVGE
+267 FGGNEIISGQIKVGE

-296 FIGIS
+296 FLGIS
-301 MVLVQMM
+301 MVLMQMM
-308 SSSPG
+308 ASSPG
-313 VVRLA
+313 VVRIA
-318 EVIEHKPYMTNDEK
+318 EVIEHKPYMNNDEK
-332 INNLEVKDGSIDFS
+332 IGNLEVKDGSIDFN
-346 NVSFKYGKDSDNFAL
+346 NVSFKYGKDSDNYAL
-361 KNINLHIDEGESI
+361 KDINLHIKEGESI

-380 GSSKSSLVQLIPRLY
+380 GSSKSTLVQLLPRLY
-395 DICEGEIKVGG
+395 DIDKGELKIGGLDIKKYDI
-406 ENIKNYDLKK
+406 EN

-441 GDMDASFEEVKK
+441 GDLDASFEEVEK
-453 VSKIACADDFIKER
+453 VAKIACADEFIKER
-467 QDGYKSVLGQGGSGV
+467 ADGYQSVLGQGGTGV

-496 LKKPKVLILDN
+496 LKKPKILILDN

-514 KTEREIV
+514 KTESKIV
-521 EGINNYSKNLTKIII
+521 EGINKYSKNLTKIII

-546 DRIIVMKDGYIEDI
+546 DRILVMKDGYIEDI
-560 GSHDKL
+560 GSHDQV
-566 YNKNE
+566 YSRND
-571 FYTKTYDMQE
+571 FYKKTYDMQE
-581 KGSDVDEK
+581 KGSDIDEK

>member
-453 VSKIACADDFIKER
+453 VSKIACADEFIKER
-467 QDGYKSVLGQGGSGV
+467 KDGYKSVLGQGGSGV

-496 LKKPKVLILDN
+496 LKMPKVLILDN

-514 KTEREIV
+514 KTERKIV
-521 EGINNYSKNLTKIII
+521 DGINKYSKKLTKIII
-536 SQRVSSFKNC
+536 SQRVSSFKGC

-560 GSHDKL
+560 GSHDEL

-571 FYTKTYDMQE
+571 FYRKTYDMQE
-581 KGSDVDEK
+581 KGSDIDEK

>member
-186 KVIPGF
+186 KAIPGF

-252 IANMIMF
+252 IANVIMF

-332 INNLEVKDGSIDFS
+332 INNLEVKDGSIDFL

-361 KNINLHIDEGESI
+361 KNINLHIKEGESI

-395 DICEGEIKVGG
+395 DIYEGEIKVGG
-406 ENIKNYDLKK
+406 ENIKKYDLKK

-441 GDMDASFEEVKK
+441 GDVNASFEEVEK
-453 VSKIACADDFIKER
+453 VSKIACADEFIKER
-467 QDGYKSVLGQGGSGV
+467 KDGYKSVLGQGGSGV

-514 KTEREIV
+514 KTERKIV
-521 EGINNYSKNLTKIII
+521 DGINEYSEKLTKIII
-536 SQRVSSFKNC
+536 SQRVSSFKGC
-546 DRIIVMKDGYIEDI
+546 DRIMVMKDGYIEDI
-560 GSHDKL
+560 GSHDEL

-571 FYTKTYDMQE
+571 FYKKTYDMQE
-581 KGSDVDEK
+581 KGSDIDEK

>member
-8 FENFKYLMPAFGDYK
+8 FENFKYLMPAVGQYK
-23 KNAKISMFAT
+23 KNAKISMIAT
-33 TIETILELIV
+33 SIETILELVV

-61 MTVILGGLMI
+61 MTFILGGLMI
-71 LVSLLCMYTGMLA
+71 VVSLICMYSGMVA

-98 LRKISFGKIQEFG
+98 LRKIAFGKIQTFG

-131 QQIIFSVFLGVRFI
+131 QQIIFSVFLAVRFI

-152 IVAVILSVKVSPR
+152 LVAVVLSVKVSPR

-175 LLLVAIFFTMS
+175 LLVIAIFFTMS

-192 KQYRKEF
+192 RQFRKEF
-199 DKLNQII
+199 DKLNLIV
-206 QESLANIRVVK
+206 QESLANIRVIK

-228 LREQNFTMFKLIDK
+228 MAEQNFTMYKLIDK
-242 AGGAISYIFP
+242 ASGAMSYIGP
-252 IANMIMF
+252 IANVIMF
-259 GSMISIVW
+259 GSMVSIVW
-267 FGGNEIISGKIQVGE
+267 FGGNEIISGQIKVGE

-296 FIGIS
+296 FLGIS
-301 MVLVQMM
+301 MVLMQMM
-308 SSSPG
+308 ASSPG
-313 VVRLA
+313 VVRIA
-318 EVIEHKPYMTNDEK
+318 EVIEHKPYMNNDEK
-332 INNLEVKDGSIDFS
+332 IENLEVKDGSIDYN
-346 NVSFKYGKDSDNFAL
+346 NVSFKYGKDSDNYAL
-361 KNINLHIDEGESI
+361 KDINLHIKEGESI

-380 GSSKSSLVQLIPRLY
+380 GSSKSTLVQLLPRLY
-395 DICEGEIKVGG
+395 DIDKGELKIGGLDIKKYDI
-406 ENIKNYDLKK
+406 EN

-441 GDMDASFEEVKK
+441 GDLDASFEEVEK
-453 VSKIACADDFIKER
+453 VAKIACADEFIKER
-467 QDGYKSVLGQGGSGV
+467 ADGYQSVLGQGGTGV

-496 LKKPKVLILDN
+496 LKKPKILILDN

-514 KTEREIV
+514 KTESKIV
-521 EGINNYSKNLTKIII
+521 EGINKYSKNLTKIII

-546 DRIIVMKDGYIEDI
+546 DRILVMKDGYIEDI
-560 GSHDKL
+560 GSHDQV
-566 YNKNE
+566 YSRND
-571 FYTKTYDMQE
+571 FYKKTYDMQE
-581 KGSDVDEK
+581 KGSDLDEK